1 MRNFIKA
8 GLCCGAAAVVAVLI
22 GGCTTFDG
30 AGDDAVRNLEQG
42 VEGRGRLV
50 SPDQMGNEFGP
61 YYD

>member
-1 MRNFIKA
+1 M
-8 GLCCGAAAVVAVLI
+8 VAVLI